1 MDRRSDGGKCF
12 RISRSCDADVLGP
25 SKIKHAIEDGGG
37 DCHLGHLASVGARV
51 KGATYHLLPA
61 IDVRFDERTK
71 IVARDLLPALATSF
85 GNDGQMPVALRWLS
99 LRRRTWHRVGSWR
112 HHDGSFGVTSGFT
125 HEPGWR

>member
-1 MDRRSDGGKCF
+1 MANCCPICRVPLIGRATWRWAATTLQQPFPATQPCPTNGGSPWCMDRRSDGGKCF

-71 IVARDLLPALATSF
+71 IVARDLLP
-85 GNDGQMPVALRWLS
+85 
-99 LRRRTWHRVGSWR
+99 
-112 HHDGSFGVTSGFT
+112 
-125 HEPGWR
+125 